1 MCVYMYIKYIYIF
14 KTYFSLMYLSTVYVC
29 VCIYIYTHIYT
40 YTHTYIYMYTHTHTH
55 THTHIHTV
63 DKYINEKYFFKKNH
77 LQSLAPRAAY
87 ADLIQQ
93 KLRKSVHLNEILAVQ
108 MAHRASTC
116 QMKKKC
122 LASPPQG
129 LMKVKVSKV
138 PTRSRTHR
146 PSWCS
151 RLPRCL
157 QGPVVILLLWQGS
170 LLEVGILKF

>member
-1 MCVYMYIKYIYIF
+1 MSV
-14 KTYFSLMYLSTVYVC
+14 
-29 VCIYIYTHIYT
+29 YIYTHIYI
-40 YTHTYIYMYTHTHTH
+40 YIHTHIYIYVY

-77 LQSLAPRAAY
+77 FQSLAPRAAY
-87 ADLIQQ
+87 ADLSQQ
-93 KLRKSVHLNEILAVQ
+93 KLRQLVHLNEILAVQ
-108 MAHRASTC
+108 MAHGASTC
-116 QMKKKC
+116 QMKRKC
-122 LASPPQG
+122 LASPPHG
-129 LMKVKVSKV
+129 LMKAKVSKV

-146 PSWCS
+146 PSWSS